1 MADWAAIVERHGPAV
16 WRTAFRVLGRRADA
30 EDVYQDVFIHA
41 FQASGVRDWGAFL
54 GALAA
59 RRAIDC
65 LRSRSRRRDENVPA
79 EAFDPAPD
87 PCESAAGVELLERVR
102 ELLTRLP
109 ARQAEAFWLT
119 AIEGWS
125 APEAAAQLGTSPG
138 ATRVLIHRARTSLAA
153 ALAPTRS
160 EP

>member
-1 MADWAAIVERHGPAV
+1 MNWAAIVETHGDRV
-16 WRTAFRVLGRRADA
+16 WRTAYRVLGRRADA
-30 EDVYQDVFIHA
+30 EDVYQDVFAHA
-41 FQASGVRDWGAFL
+41 FQSTGVRDWGAFL

-65 LRSRSRRRDENVPA
+65 LRARSRRREQAATADV
-79 EAFDPAPD
+79 FDAAPD
-87 PCESAAGVELLERVR
+87 PCESAAGAELLGRVR

-138 ATRVLIHRARTSLAA
+138 ATRVLIHRARAALAA